1 MLKAWLILMAENLTV
16 CACNDTGERTKPI
29 KQIPIKYNKWLW
41 IKYQILNVKYL
52 FKTIYQNKIL
62 KDWKWLRLSWYWRVI
77 GKIQCLCDLSYHVG
91 HLILLG
97 IQVQASGQGLRFC
110 DLAHTRVH
118 LLGLD
123 RSGLAW
129 LIFLWLRADNCL
141 IRYWFWLS
149 LSNLL

>member
-1 MLKAWLILMAENLTV
+1 MT
-16 CACNDTGERTKPI
+16 
-29 KQIPIKYNKWLW
+29 
-41 IKYQILNVKYL
+41 
-52 FKTIYQNKIL
+52 
-62 KDWKWLRLSWYWRVI
+62 
-77 GKIQCLCDLSYHVG
+77 IQCLCHVG

-129 LIFLWLRADNCL
+129 DPVVGEVEEREQNIKISSDKENNTSFIFISWEVIMGVICKSDENILGMKFFLWGNKVKKVL
-141 IRYWFWLS
+141 
-149 LSNLL
+149 

>member
-1 MLKAWLILMAENLTV
+1 M
-16 CACNDTGERTKPI
+16 
-29 KQIPIKYNKWLW
+29 
-41 IKYQILNVKYL
+41 KYQILIKIENSADYL
-52 FKTIYQNKIL
+52 GIG
-62 KDWKWLRLSWYWRVI
+62 RVI
-77 GKIQCLCDLSYHVG
+77 GKIQHLCDLSYHVG

-129 LIFLWLRADNCL
+129 LLFL
-141 IRYWFWLS
+141 
-149 LSNLL
+149 